1 MPLVSRSSNLGT
13 RPIDPAGGCAYAP
26 GSTGSPLKNF
36 ATFCMK
42 WSNLRPFKP

>member
-26 GSTGSPLKNF
+26 REYGISSEK
-36 ATFCMK
+36 FCDILHEMEQPK
-42 WSNLRPFKP
+42 AI